1 MKNIKGHKLY
11 LFVFLFI
18 LLEEIIFSFLTY
30 KNIEIYHI
38 LFSLLYSSVIY
49 FIYLFLYSKKAILY
63 FLNTCIFLI
72 FISNYLYYVNYLSFI
87 RMDVLF
93 KSIKVV
99 YFSSNIFEMIKNN
112 IIDIILLLIPFVM
125 INYLTYKDKNK
136 NKFSFK
142 YLFILFI
149 IYLIPITF
157 MMFDR
162 DDDIYSSKNLYSN
175 INFPVKNLSTFGVLT
190 SIRLDYQRYFFG
202 FSDRGFS
209 ITINDKKYNDN
220 EYNIVNLKFKNT
232 NNDEIKE
239 INSYIKS
246 IEPTK
251 KNVYTGLL
259 KNKNVI
265 FILAESFN
273 SIAIN
278 KDITPNLYRLYNE
291 GFIFDNFYNPLFP
304 VSTADGQYIS
314 DISLFPSDIVHS
326 LENCNKNYYPYSL
339 ANVFS
344 NLGYM
349 TYSYH
354 NYLYNYY
361 DRDKYYANIG
371 FDVYKGIGNGLKME
385 DTRSDYDLVNVSIDE
400 FINQDKFMT
409 YYLTI
414 SGHAPYNSNNKI
426 SIKNYDKLSKYNYSD
441 TVKYYLSTQVELD
454 KMIELLFEKLEK
466 TKKLNDTVIVLVPD
480 HVPYGLT
487 IDDMNEISTFERDN
501 EFEKY
506 RSAFIIYNKDIN
518 KYKSNDNYCSN
529 IDILPTLLNLFGIEY
544 DSRLM
549 IGRDILSNSD
559 GMIVYGN
566 RNIVTK
572 DYKYSNMN
580 DYLVGNNISLDK
592 IKKVKDD
599 IYMKYRISRLMLE
612 NDYYRYLFKD

>member
-1 MKNIKGHKLY
+1 MNNVKKYKLLIY
-11 LFVFLFI
+11 IFLFVLI
-18 LLEEIIFSFLTY
+18 EEIIFSFLTY
-30 KNIEIYHI
+30 KNFSIYHI

-49 FIYLFLYSKKAILY
+49 FLYLFLYNKKTILY

-72 FISNYLYYVNYLSFI
+72 FISNYLYFINYLSFI
-87 RMDVLF
+87 RIDVLF

-99 YFSSNIFEMIKNN
+99 YFSSNIFEILKNN
-112 IIDIILLLIPFVM
+112 ICGIVLLLVPFVM
-125 INYLTYKDKNK
+125 ISYLIHKDNNK

-142 YLFILFI
+142 YLFALFV
-149 IYLIPITF
+149 IYLIPITI
-157 MMFDR
+157 MLIDKN
-162 DDDIYSSKNLYSN
+162 DDIYAPKNLYSCT
-175 INFPVKNLSTFGVLT
+175 NFPVKNLSTFGVLT

-202 FSDRGFS
+202 FKDKGSLV
-209 ITINDKKYNDN
+209 TVNDKKYNSD
-220 EYNIVNLKFKNT
+220 EYNIVNLKFKDT
-232 NNDEIKE
+232 DNDEIKE
-239 INSYIKS
+239 INNYIS
-246 IEPTK
+246 NREPTK
-251 KNVYTGLL
+251 KNIYTGLL
-259 KNKNVI
+259 KDKNVI

-291 GFIFDNFYNPLFP
+291 GFTFDNFYNPLFP
-304 VSTADGQYIS
+304 VSTADGQYMS

-344 NLGYM
+344 NLGYG

-354 NYLYNYY
+354 NYLYDYY
-361 DRDKYYANIG
+361 NRDKYYPNMG
-371 FDVYKGIGNGLKME
+371 FDVYKGIGNGLNMN
-385 DTRSDYDLVNVSIDE
+385 DTRSDYDMVNVSIDE
-400 FINQDKFMT
+400 FINKEKFMT

-414 SGHAPYNSNNKI
+414 SGHAPYNNSNKMA
-426 SIKNYDKLSKYNYSD
+426 IKNYDKLSNYNYSD
-441 TVKYYLSTQVELD
+441 TVKYYLSTQIELD
-454 KMIELLFEKLEK
+454 KMIGLLFERLEKAKKLE
-466 TKKLNDTVIVLVPD
+466 DTVIILVPD

-487 IDDMNEISTFERDN
+487 IDEMNEVSTFKRDN

-506 RSAFIIYNKDIN
+506 RSALTIYNKDIN

-529 IDILPTLLNLFGIEY
+529 IDILPTILNLFGVEY

-549 IGRDILSNSD
+549 MGRDILSNND
-559 GMIVYGN
+559 GMVVFGN

-580 DYLVGNNISLDK
+580 EYIDGNISLDE
-592 IKKVKDD
+592 IKNIKND

-612 NDYYRYLFKD
+612 NDYYIYLFKD

>member
-1 MKNIKGHKLY
+1 MKNIKGLKLY
-11 LFVFLFI
+11 LFVFIFI
-18 LLEEIIFSFLTY
+18 LLEEILFSFLTY

-49 FIYLFLYSKKAILY
+49 FIYLFLYSKKTFLY

-87 RMDVLF
+87 RIDVLF
-93 KSIKVV
+93 KSIKVL
-99 YFSSNIFEMIKNN
+99 YFSSNIFDMIKNN
-112 IIDIILLLIPFVM
+112 IIDIILLLIPFVT
-125 INYLTYKDKNK
+125 INYLTYKDRNK

-157 MMFDR
+157 MIFDR

-190 SIRLDYQRYFFG
+190 SIRLDCQRYFFG
-202 FSDRGFS
+202 FRDKGFS
-209 ITINDKKYNDN
+209 ITINDKKYNND
-220 EYNIVNLKFKNT
+220 EYNIVDLEFKNT

-239 INSYIKS
+239 INSYISSK
-246 IEPTK
+246 EPTK

-259 KNKNVI
+259 KEKNVI

-278 KDITPNLYRLYNE
+278 KDITPNLYKLYNE
-291 GFIFDNFYNPLFP
+291 GFTFENFYNPLFP

-326 LENCNKNYYPYSL
+326 LENSNKNYYPYSL
-339 ANVFS
+339 GNVFS
-344 NLGYM
+344 SRGYK

-354 NYLYNYY
+354 NYLYSYY
-361 DRDKYYANIG
+361 DRDKYYPNMG
-371 FDVYKGIGNGLKME
+371 FSVYKGIGNGLNMK
-385 DTRSDYDLVNVSIDE
+385 DTRSDYDMVNASIDE
-400 FINQDKFMT
+400 FIKEEKFMT

-414 SGHAPYNSNNKI
+414 SGHAPYNSNNKM
-426 SIKNYDKLSKYNYSD
+426 SIKNYYKLSKYNYSD
-441 TVKYYLSTQVELD
+441 TVKYYLSTQIELD
-454 KMIELLFEKLEK
+454 KMIGLLLEKLENA
-466 TKKLNDTVIVLVPD
+466 KKLDDTVIVLVPD

-487 IDDMNEISTFERDN
+487 IDEMNEISTFRRDN

-506 RSAFIIYNKDIN
+506 RSALTIYNKDIN
-518 KYKSNDNYCSN
+518 KYKGNDNYCSN
-529 IDILPTLLNLFGIEY
+529 IDILPTLLNLFGVEY
-544 DSRLM
+544 DSRLIM
-549 IGRDILSNSD
+549 GRDILSNND
-559 GMIVYGN
+559 GMIVFGN

-572 DYKYSNMN
+572 NYKYSNMN
-580 DYLVGNNISLDK
+580 EYIDGSISLDE
-592 IKKVKDD
+592 IKEIKNN